1 MNICVTGLD
10 YEKVIDVSNIVAK
23 TINYNYIDAKNEFEP
38 LLLNSV
44 NYPTILMDDLLQVN
58 ETKILIELSKMI
70 NCVISVPADM
80 YLSNKNYKIFANSL
94 TILLI
99 CENLSEIDLKIQN
112 SIKKQCKF
120 SVSNNDEA
128 LNVIKGEQ

>member
-120 SVSNNDEA
+120 SVFNNDEA
-128 LNVIKGEQ
+128 LNVIKGE